1 MSTSEK
7 KKVVDQTLTDIYYQP
22 THMWR
27 GDKAIE
33 LLLKKQRSVKKNGL
47 FNGFHGKH
55 YGRFFYL
62 IQNILLDVI
71 SI

>member
-1 MSTSEK
+1 MSTSDK
-7 KKVVDQTLTDIYYQP
+7 KKLVDQTLTDIYYQP

-27 GDKAIE
+27 GDKAID
-33 LLLKKQRSVKKNGL
+33 LLLKETKIGKNGL
-47 FNGFHGKH
+47 FNGFRCKH

-62 IQNILLDVI
+62 IQNVLLDVI

>member
-1 MSTSEK
+1 MSTSDK
-7 KKVVDQTLTDIYYQP
+7 KEVIDQTLTDIYYQT
-22 THMWR
+22 THMWK

-33 LLLKKQRSVKKNGL
+33 LLLKKTKIGKKRL

-55 YGRFFYL
+55 FGKFIYL

>member
-1 MSTSEK
+1 MSTSDK

-33 LLLKKQRSVKKNGL
+33 LLLKERKI
-47 FNGFHGKH
+47 GK
-55 YGRFFYL
+55 RKVL
-62 IQNILLDVI
+62 QWI
-71 SI
+71 SLQALAGCCPP